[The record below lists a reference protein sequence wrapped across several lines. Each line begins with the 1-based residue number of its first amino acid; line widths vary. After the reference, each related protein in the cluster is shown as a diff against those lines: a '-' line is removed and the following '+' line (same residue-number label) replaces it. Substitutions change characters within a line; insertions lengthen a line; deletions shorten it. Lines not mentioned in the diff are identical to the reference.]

1 MKMLHSSR
9 GVRGAIAVSAAILVA
24 AGTTS
29 AFAAP
34 STSSGTS
41 PSGTSQRAS
50 GWSESK
56 VTPGNATLIS
66 STRPDAHTT
75 WVAGMRFIPSG
86 DSFDFAPT
94 LWERDERNGPGW
106 KQVRTAPVPQSYDV
120 RFNDVDASSPRNAIL
135 GGDYAEQAGGV
146 VTQRWNGTAWKSAI
160 APVPRGTMEAG
171 FLSVDT
177 RAPNDA
183 WGAGWAQVP
192 VTEDDSRYVGMLQHW
207 DGTRWKA
214 QKLPDF
220 GEGEGGWS
228 LESVAALAADDV
240 WAVGSTYNESAAKPL
255 LLHYDGTRWS
265 KVAAPGLGAAR
276 AGLNAVAAGPDGQV
290 WAVGGSKKPDG
301 SPEGLVLKY
310 DGKKWTNVPL
320 PKGTGELGSVTVSQG
335 DPVVVVKGTDD
346 TRSAV
351 LRRTGGT
358 WVSMNLPSDGAKP
371 LDAIDVSASG
381 RTIDVTGHYP
391 TTGSQWVGPGSVLTA
406 RR

>member
-1 MKMLHSSR
+1 MKKLHSSR

-34 STSSGTS
+34 STPSGTS
-41 PSGTSQRAS
+41 PSGTSARTA

-56 VTPGNATLIS
+56 VSQGNAPAFA

-75 WVAGMRFIPSG
+75 WVAGARMIPRG
-86 DSFDFAPT
+86 DTFDFIPT
-94 LWERDERNGPGW
+94 LWERDDRKGSGW

-120 RFNDVDASSPRNAIL
+120 RFNDVDASSPRNAVV

-183 WGAGWAQVP
+183 WGAGWTQVR
-192 VTEDDSRYVGMLQHW
+192 DADGSRNVGMLQHW
-207 DGTRWKA
+207 DGNRWKA

-220 GEGEGGWS
+220 SEGKGGWS
-228 LESVAALAADDV
+228 LDSVAALAADDV
-240 WAVGSTYNESAAKPL
+240 WAVGSTFNESAAKPL

-265 KVAAPGLGAAR
+265 KVAAPDLGAER
-276 AGLNAVAAGPDGQV
+276 AGLTAVAAGPDGQV
-290 WAVGGSKKPDG
+290 WAVGEAKQSDG
-301 SPEGLVLKY
+301 TWQGLALKY
-310 DGKKWTNVPL
+310 DGGKWTDVPL
-320 PKGTGELGSVTVSQG
+320 PKGTPGLRSVTFSQG
-335 DPVVVVKGTDD
+335 APVVLAGATDD
-346 TRSAV
+346 AGSAV
-351 LRRTGGT
+351 LRRAGEK
-358 WVSMNLPSDGAKP
+358 WVSMKLPADRAKP
-371 LDAIDVSASG
+371 HNGSDISASG
-381 RTIDVTGHYP
+381 RTIDVTANHEP
-391 TTGSQWVGPGSVLTA
+391 TGSQWTGTASVLTA